1 MSLTLRGLNIFVHEV
16 RNTQNAEDEAARV
29 DKEIK
34 KIRTK
39 FLSKTNLS
47 GYERKKHLFKL
58 LFAKLLGYDVN
69 FGYKEIASLVKS
81 TKYSEKYTGYI
92 TLGILVPEYEDEVFK
107 MLKETIKADLYSSNE
122 SIQALA
128 LNLVGGL
135 ANAELAKALVNDVL
149 KLALGESKSITS
161 NTRKKSLITLLRI
174 YRKYKSSFDSVK
186 NWIAPLTHII
196 STSANDLSV
205 LNSAMTLIEGVVAL
219 GYSKHWDAIG
229 VPVVKILSALVVGKQ
244 CSADFLH
251 YMVPHPWLQVKA
263 LKILG
268 QLTVSKDP
276 EFLSLLNVVLAEI
289 VSKTG
294 ISTVKNKK
302 YTEYSILFEAINV
315 IIRYKR
321 VIDLDLQY
329 QVLSLVVM
337 FLDDEESNVKYL
349 ALDAM
354 TNVLVLPGSEDALKE
369 QLNKILAA
377 LNDLDVSIRRRALDL
392 LYLMCNNNNVG
403 NIIEELL
410 NYSENTDMQIK
421 EELVLKIA
429 ILAEKF
435 APDLNW
441 YIDVVIR
448 LLTKSGDYITDDIWW
463 RVCQIVTGFGEGN
476 TNTSLQRYAV
486 AALMNALLV
495 AHPHENLVKLGTY
508 MLAEFGLEG
517 DFVSASKMFSLLNR
531 HYEAVGIET
540 KCMLFDAYAKIAG
553 YIIKKGE
560 RVSATDDE
568 TKNLILTLF
577 EMNVDNIDVEIQ
589 KRAFEYSCVLNL
601 NDPGLF
607 DALFKPMPAFH
618 ESVEEN
624 NPLLSKMIK
633 LLTKANE
640 KDGYADPTI
649 YNQGKKLIKAQ
660 MEILKAKPDN
670 TTIVKQHGGNAYSDL
685 FIDPD
690 MAHIKFS
697 NEGLFNASKHRMA
710 LKGKNIM
717 LTPENI
723 ILPKYSLKEFRN
735 LLINDTG
742 VLYQDNKLQVNY
754 KSEFSGP
761 QGRSALQFVSL
772 SGPIKVIKADMA
784 SDGGLKIQISP
795 IKESDTPQI
804 MLNAINFDLITSFPV
819 LQIFYTQSGQERTLS
834 LTLPIFIHKFMTPV
848 TLEEQKYME
857 IYSRFSLQD
866 QYFKLDEFIKNPSK
880 DNIPLNEVMKKIGAL
895 FNNVI
900 KLKALPYPN
909 MQNIKLV
916 YASGQI
922 ARKADDNQVVNVVV
936 EVECF
941 EENKEFVRLSIRS
954 SFSAFIVQALYQII
968 TFFLSF

>member
-1 MSLTLRGLNIFVHEV
+1 MSLTLKGLNIFVHEV
-16 RNTQNAEDEAARV
+16 RNTQNAEEEAARV
-29 DKEIK
+29 DKEVK
-34 KIRTK
+34 KVRTK

-58 LFAKLLGYDVN
+58 LFVKLLGYDVN
-69 FGYKEIASLVKS
+69 FGYKEIVSLVKS
-81 TKYSEKYTGYI
+81 TKYSEKYSGYI

-107 MLKETIKADLYSSNE
+107 MLKETIKADLYSPTE
-122 SIQALA
+122 SVQALA

-135 ANAELAKALVNDVL
+135 ANAELAKGLVNDVL

-161 NTRKKSLITLLRI
+161 NTRKKALIALLRI
-174 YRKYKSSFDSVK
+174 YRKYKNSFESVK
-186 NWIAPLTHII
+186 SWISPLTHILT
-196 STSANDLSV
+196 TSSSDLSIMNAA
-205 LNSAMTLIEGVVAL
+205 LTLIEGVVSL

-229 VPVVKILSALVVGKQ
+229 LPVVKILSTLVVGKE
-244 CSADFLH
+244 CSSDFLH

-276 EFLSLLNVVLAEI
+276 EFVSLLNVVLAEI
-289 VSKTG
+289 VNKTA
-294 ISTVKNKK
+294 ISDVKNKK
-302 YTEYSILFEAINV
+302 YTEYSILFESINV

-337 FLDDEESNVKYL
+337 FLEDEESNVKYL

-354 TNVLVLPGSEDALKE
+354 TSVLVLPGSEDALKE
-369 QLNKILAA
+369 QLDKILAA

-410 NYSENTDMQIK
+410 NYSEDTDMQIK
-421 EELVLKIA
+421 EELILKIV

-441 YIDVVIR
+441 YVDVVIR

-463 RVCQIVTGFGEGN
+463 RVCQIITGFGEGN
-476 TNTSLQRYAV
+476 VNTSLQRYAV

-495 AHPHENLVKLGTY
+495 PHPHENLIKLAAY
-508 MLAEFGLEG
+508 VLPEFGLEN
-517 DFVSASKMFSLLNR
+517 DFINPSKMFNLLNK
-531 HYEAVGIET
+531 HYEAVGPET

-553 YIIKKGE
+553 CIIKKGDKVNANDE
-560 RVSATDDE
+560 E

-577 EMNVDNIDVEIQ
+577 EMNVDNIDVEMQ
-589 KRAFEYSCVLNL
+589 KRAFEYSSVLNL
-601 NDPGLF
+601 NDPGLI
-607 DALFKPMPAFH
+607 DAIFKPMPAFH

-624 NPLLSKMIK
+624 NPLLSKMIN

-640 KDGYADPTI
+640 KEGYTDPTI

-670 TTIVKQHGGNAYSDL
+670 STIIKQHGGNAFSDL
-685 FIDPD
+685 FIEPD
-690 MAHIKFS
+690 MVHIKFT
-697 NEGLFNASKHRMA
+697 NETLLNMSKHRMA

-723 ILPKYSLKEFRN
+723 SLPKYSLKEFRN
-735 LLINDTG
+735 LLINDIGT
-742 VLYQDNKLQVNY
+742 LYQDNKLQVNY
-754 KSEFSGP
+754 KSEFNGP
-761 QGRSALQFVSL
+761 QGRVALQFVSH
-772 SGPIKVIKADMA
+772 SGPIKVLKADMI

-795 IKESDTPQI
+795 IKEGDTPQL
-804 MLNAINFDLITSFPV
+804 MLNIVNFDIISSFPV
-819 LQIFYTQSGQERTLS
+819 LQIFYVQNGQERTLS
-834 LTLPIFIHKFMTPV
+834 LTLPVFIHKFMSPV
-848 TLEEQKYME
+848 ALEEQKFME
-857 IYSRFSLQD
+857 LYSKFTLQD
-866 QYFKLDEFIKNPSK
+866 QYYKLDEFIKNPSK
-880 DNIPLNEVMKKIGAL
+880 DNLPLNEVMKKIGAL

-900 KLKALPYPN
+900 KLKAAPYPN
-909 MQNIKLV
+909 MQNIKLI
-916 YASGQI
+916 YAGGQLL
-922 ARKADDNQVVNVVV
+922 RKADDNQAVPLVV

-941 EENKEFVRLSIRS
+941 EEYKEYLRLSIRS
-954 SFSAFIVQALYQII
+954 SFSPFIVQALYQII